1 MANFTTFIKLPSMP
15 VGGINDLSRQ
25 ADSTLY
31 LGGGKKA
38 AEIWQVTAAAGDA
51 TTTYDLPT
59 SMNRIENGYVWSV
72 TDSAIVPAATV
83 IPAGNGSVARV
94 TGLTLSATK
103 TLLVIVYGD
112 KNRGIGPV

>member
-1 MANFTTFIKLPSMP
+1 MANFTTFTKLPSMP
-15 VGGINDLSRQ
+15 VGRINDLSRQ

-38 AEIWQVTAAAGDA
+38 AEIWQVTTAAGDA
-51 TTTYDLPT
+51 ATTYDLPT
-59 SMNRIENGYVWSV
+59 SMNRVEDGYVWSV
-72 TDSAIVPAATV
+72 TDSAIVAAATV

-94 TGLTLSATK
+94 AGLTISTTK

-112 KNRGIGPV
+112 KNKGVGPV